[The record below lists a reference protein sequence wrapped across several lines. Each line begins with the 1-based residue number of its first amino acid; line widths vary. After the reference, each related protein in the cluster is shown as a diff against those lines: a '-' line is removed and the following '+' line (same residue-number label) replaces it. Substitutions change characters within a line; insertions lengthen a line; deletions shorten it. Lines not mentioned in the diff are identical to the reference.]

1 MFTEQ
6 LIRAA
11 RGEVQ
16 IDLLLKNARIVNLI
30 SGEIYKT
37 DIGIFDGRI
46 VGFGD
51 YLSEKIIDLD
61 GQYIAPGLIDGHV
74 HIESSLLSP
83 AEFARTVLPFGTTTV
98 VADPHEIANVLGS
111 EGIQLMIDLSEK
123 LPIDIF
129 FMIPSCVPATPME
142 TSGAV
147 LSATEMKK
155 WIDHPR
161 VLGIGEMM
169 NFPGVLFRV
178 PEVLEKLAI
187 AGDKVI
193 DGHAPML
200 SGKDL
205 SAYIA
210 AGISSDHESTYLDEA
225 REKLR
230 NGMFLMIR
238 EGSAARNLEALLP
251 VVTSLN
257 SANCGFVTDDRH
269 PDFLLDFGHID
280 EMVRR
285 AIRLGLNPINA
296 LQMASLNTARHFNIR
311 RTGAI
316 APGFFADM
324 IVFDDFEHFNVQKV
338 FKRGRLIA
346 ENGKPVVEIPPAS
359 DLRYGSVS
367 VGKLE
372 SKRLKIEAK
381 GESVHVIEIIPDQI
395 LTKNIVYKA
404 TIHAGETVS
413 DIGRDILK
421 IAVIER
427 HHQTGN
433 IGLGFVKGFGLKSGA
448 IASTVAHDSHNLIV
462 IGARDED
469 MLLAVEEI
477 VRMNGGQ
484 IVVENGKVKASLPLP
499 LAGLMSDQPVN
510 VVRAKMDELNRE
522 AKKLGS
528 IPVNPFM
535 TLSFLAL
542 PVIPELK
549 ITDKGLV
556 DVGRFAFIPLF
567 AE

>member
-1 MFTEQ
+1 MFRDR

-11 RGEVQ
+11 RGEAR
-16 IDLLLKNARIVNLI
+16 IDLLLKNARLVNLI
-30 SGEIYKT
+30 SGEIYPT
-37 DIGIFDGRI
+37 DIGIDNGRI
-46 VGFGD
+46 VGFGN
-51 YLSEKIIDLD
+51 YSSNEMIDL
-61 GQYIAPGLIDGHV
+61 GGRYLAPGLIDGHV

-83 AEFARTVLPFGTTTV
+83 AEFTRTVLPFGTTTV
-98 VADPHEIANVLGS
+98 IADPHEIANVLGS
-111 EGIQLMIDLSEK
+111 DGIRLMIDLSEK

-129 FMIPSCVPATPME
+129 FMIPSCVPATHLE
-142 TSGAV
+142 TAGAV
-147 LSATEMKK
+147 LSAAEMKK

-193 DGHAPML
+193 DGHAPL
-200 SGKDL
+200 LTGNDL
-205 SAYIA
+205 SAYIG
-210 AGISSDHESTYLDEA
+210 AGISSDHESTSSDEA
-225 REKLR
+225 LEKLR

-269 PDFLLDFGHID
+269 PDFLMDFGHID
-280 EMVRR
+280 AMVRK
-285 AIRLGLNPINA
+285 AIRFGLNPIDA

-311 RTGAI
+311 QTGAI
-316 APGFFADM
+316 AVGYFADM
-324 IVFDDFEHFNVQKV
+324 IVFDDFENFTVLKV
-338 FKRGRLIA
+338 FKRGRLVA
-346 ENGKPVVEIPPAS
+346 ENGKPIVEIPPAS
-359 DLRYGSVS
+359 DLRHGSVRI
-367 VGKLE
+367 GQLDRE
-372 SKRLKIEAK
+372 RLKIGAEGK
-381 GESVHVIEIIPDQI
+381 SLHVIEIVPDQI
-395 LTKNIVYKA
+395 LTKKIVCET
-404 TIHAGETVS
+404 TIRNGEAVS

-462 IGARDED
+462 VGVTDED
-469 MLLAVEEI
+469 MLVAVAEI

-484 IVVENGKVKASLPLP
+484 VVVENGKVQAALPLP
-499 LAGLMSDQPVN
+499 LAGLMSDLPVN
-510 VVRAKMDELNRE
+510 VVRAMMDELNRAARKQGCVPE
-522 AKKLGS
+522 
-528 IPVNPFM
+528 NPFM

-556 DVGRFAFIPLF
+556 DVGRFDFIPLF
-567 AE
+567 VE